1 MFKFL
6 FGGRGETAV
15 IETKRQ
21 SFERLVM
28 ELNTAIDE
36 LADKPKVTFDPVT
49 GHVTFELPEQMP
61 DEALALPA
69 PKAEEPA
76 IDTTSQD
83 ETDADVS
90 SEVSEETPKKV
101 A

>member
-6 FGGRGETAV
+6 FKGRGEAAV
-15 IETKRQ
+15 VETKRQ
-21 SFERLVM
+21 SFERLVS

-36 LADKPKVTFDPVT
+36 LADKPKVTLDPAT
-49 GHVTFELPEQMP
+49 GHVAFELPEQMP

-69 PKAEEPA
+69 PTTEPVKEAIEDLAESA
-76 IDTTSQD
+76 
-83 ETDADVS
+83 DAAA
-90 SEVSEETPKKV
+90 EETPQKV